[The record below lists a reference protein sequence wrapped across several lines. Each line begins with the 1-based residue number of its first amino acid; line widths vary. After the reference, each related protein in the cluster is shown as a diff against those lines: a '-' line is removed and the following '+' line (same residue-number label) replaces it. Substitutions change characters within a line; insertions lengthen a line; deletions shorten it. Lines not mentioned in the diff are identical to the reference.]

1 MHPDASVYRKPPPPA
16 PEQEA
21 PASPRSQVRGVHSQ
35 SAVALAYE
43 AGDLAPR
50 VVAKGS
56 GLLAERIIA
65 LAKSHDVYVHE
76 SQALLGLLMQVELDT
91 HIPPQLYQAIAEILA
106 WLYQLEQGT
115 VDGSYPEKETPAG

>member
-1 MHPDASVYRKPPPPA
+1 MIAQKTGRNMQQDKAYT
-16 PEQEA
+16 
-21 PASPRSQVRGVHSQ
+21 Q

-50 VVAKGS
+50 VVAKGN

-65 LAKSHDVYVHE
+65 LAKEHEVYVHE
-76 SQALLGLLMQVELDT
+76 SQALLSLLMQVELDA

-106 WLYQLEQGT
+106 WLYQLEQG
-115 VDGSYPEKETPAG
+115 ETRDAPKV

>member
-1 MHPDASVYRKPPPPA
+1 MQQDRAYT
-16 PEQEA
+16 
-21 PASPRSQVRGVHSQ
+21 Q

-56 GLLAERIIA
+56 GLLAERIMAIA
-65 LAKSHDVYVHE
+65 KEHDVYVHE
-76 SQALLGLLMQVELDT
+76 SQALLSLLMQVELDT

-106 WLYQLEQGT
+106 WLYQMEQGE
-115 VDGSYPEKETPAG
+115 VRQPPAV

>member
-1 MHPDASVYRKPPPPA
+1 MEMRQKHKGGDMQRDKAYT
-16 PEQEA
+16 
-21 PASPRSQVRGVHSQ
+21 Q

-50 VVAKGS
+50 VVAKGN

-65 LAKSHDVYVHE
+65 IAKEHEVYVHE
-76 SQALLGLLMQVELDT
+76 SQALLSLLMQVELDT

-106 WLYQLEQGT
+106 WLYQLEQGEMRE
-115 VDGSYPEKETPAG
+115 PPAV

>member
-1 MHPDASVYRKPPPPA
+1 LGMRQKHKGGDMQRDKAYT
-16 PEQEA
+16 
-21 PASPRSQVRGVHSQ
+21 Q

-50 VVAKGS
+50 VVAKGN

-65 LAKSHDVYVHE
+65 IAKEHEVYVHE
-76 SQALLGLLMQVELDT
+76 SQALLSLLMQVELDT

-106 WLYQLEQGT
+106 WLYQLEQGEMREPT
-115 VDGSYPEKETPAG
+115 AV

>member
-1 MHPDASVYRKPPPPA
+1 MQQDKLYT
-16 PEQEA
+16 
-21 PASPRSQVRGVHSQ
+21 Q

-50 VVAKGS
+50 VVAKGN

-65 LAKSHDVYVHE
+65 LAKEHEVYVHE
-76 SQALLGLLMQVELDT
+76 SQALLSLLMQVELDA

-106 WLYQLEQGT
+106 WLYQLEQG
-115 VDGSYPEKETPAG
+115 ETREPPAV

>member
-1 MHPDASVYRKPPPPA
+1 MRPA
-16 PEQEA
+16 KTYT
-21 PASPRSQVRGVHSQ
+21 Q

-50 VVAKGS
+50 VVAKGK

-65 LAKSHDVYVHE
+65 LAKEHKVFVHE

-91 HIPPQLYQAIAEILA
+91 HIPPELYQAIAEILA
-106 WLYQLEQGT
+106 WLYQLEQGEQRE
-115 VDGSYPEKETPAG
+115 PPAV

>member
-1 MHPDASVYRKPPPPA
+1 MPQAKPYT
-16 PEQEA
+16 
-21 PASPRSQVRGVHSQ
+21 Q

-50 VVAKGS
+50 VVAKGK

-65 LAKSHDVYVHE
+65 LAKEHEVYVHE

-106 WLYQLEQGT
+106 WLYQLEQGEQRDPPQ
-115 VDGSYPEKETPAG
+115 V